1 MWPGKTIAGA
11 GRGEV
16 NLDRVLKIGEN
27 KELHL
32 KARAVVAARP
42 LERGG
47 GIEHTVEP
55 TILPEG
61 VSLSEAQWEAVRLGV
76 TDSLVGGPVEGAPL
90 QDVAVSLTEV
100 EVFEDA
106 SSAQALRIAVSQ
118 AVNSALIDAGGQVL
132 RPLMRVEVVV
142 PDESMGTVLG
152 DLQSRGAAITGQE
165 SEMDV
170 SVIHAECPL
179 NELLGYTTR
188 LRSLTRGRGQFTME
202 FARFDVA

>member
-1 MWPGKTIAGA
+1 M
-11 GRGEV
+11 
-16 NLDRVLKIGEN
+16 
-27 KELHL
+27 HL
-32 KARAVVAARP
+32 KARAVIEARP
-42 LERGG
+42 LERGE
-47 GIEHTVEP
+47 GIQYTVEP

-61 VSLSEAQWEAVRLGV
+61 INVSDAQREAMTNGV
-76 TDSLVGGPVEGAPL
+76 TDSLGGGPVEGAPL
-90 QDVAVSLTEV
+90 QDVAVSLVEV
-100 EVFEDA
+100 ELFEDA
-106 SSAQALRIAVSQ
+106 SSPQALRIAVSQ
-118 AVNSALIDAGGQVL
+118 AVHDALVNAGGQVL

-152 DLQSRGAAITGQE
+152 DLQSRGASITGQE